1 MEEIK
6 NAKIVKTKLYM
17 YNNMFTFDLVLD
29 FDHYGEVFKTIS
41 FGGYRIGFKTD
52 EPNAL
57 YNAEDTGLIAI
68 MRILETVGVDSWEDL
83 AGQYIRIKDNG
94 FGPINEIGHIME
106 NKWFNIKDFFENA
119 EKDK

>member
-1 MEEIK
+1 MEEIR

-29 FDHYGEVFKTIS
+29 FNHYTIS

-52 EPNAL
+52 GPNAL
-57 YNAEDTGLIAI
+57 YRAEDAGLIAI

-83 AGQYIRIKDNG
+83 TGQYIRIKDNG

-106 NKWFNIKDFFENA
+106 DKWFNIKEFFENV
-119 EKDK
+119 EKDR